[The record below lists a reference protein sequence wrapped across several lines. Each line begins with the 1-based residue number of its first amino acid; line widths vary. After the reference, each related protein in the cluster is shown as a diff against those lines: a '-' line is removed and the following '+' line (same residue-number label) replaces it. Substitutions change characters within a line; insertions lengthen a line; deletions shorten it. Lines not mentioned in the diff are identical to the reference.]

1 MIVSRKMAGL
11 ALTFCLLPAAAQ
23 AEYPTAQLLLDTSQ
37 TVAGEPVVYPAGAAR
52 INSAIVRIPPKTA
65 TGWHHHG
72 IPNFAYVL
80 SGQVEVEYADHTRRV
95 YKQGDAFMEAM
106 HMKHIGANT
115 SDEPTEILVV
125 NMGVEGQPHVFA
137 DAPPEVPP
145 VVVGAQRKP
154 DLVALAEVDPR
165 LRLDIRYAT
174 AGNFTGK
181 PAYKM
186 AGAYLQRP
194 AALAL
199 KAANDELHAAGYG
212 LVIFD
217 AYRPWQV
224 TRDFWDNFPQHRA
237 FLADPLQGSRH
248 NRGCAVDLGL
258 FDVRSGKPISMTS
271 DYDEFTQRASP
282 DYAGGTAAQRAA
294 RDLLRTTMEAHGF
307 SVYPNE
313 WWHFDYRD
321 WAEYPLLNLSFETL
335 LNATSSSK

>member
-1 MIVSRKMAGL
+1 MKRVWTFIGVL
-11 ALTFCLLPAAAQ
+11 AVACLFPASVW

-52 INSAIVRIPPKTA
+52 INSAIVRIPPKTS

-80 SGQVEVEYADHTRRV
+80 SGQVEVEYANHTRRV
-95 YKQGDAFMEAM
+95 YKQGDAFMEAI
-106 HMKHIGANT
+106 HMQHIGANT

-125 NMGVEGQPHVFA
+125 NMGVEGQPHVFT

-145 VVVGAQRKP
+145 VVDGAQRKP
-154 DLVALAEVDPR
+154 DFVALAEVDPR

-258 FDVRSGKPISMTS
+258 FDVRSGKPVSMPS

-282 DYAGGTAAQRAA
+282 DYTGGTAAQRAA
-294 RDLLRTTMEAHGF
+294 RDLLRATMDAHGF

-335 LNATSSSK
+335 AGASPSGK

>member
-1 MIVSRKMAGL
+1 MMPDRKIAGL
-11 ALTFCLLPAAAQ
+11 ALAFCFLPMATW
-23 AEYPTAQLLLDTSQ
+23 AEYPSAKTLLDTSK
-37 TVAGEPVVYPAGAAR
+37 TVAGETLVYPDGPAHV
-52 INSAIVRIPPKTA
+52 NSAIVHIPPGTS

-80 SGQVEVEYADHTRRV
+80 SGQVEVEYADHIRRT
-95 YKQGDAFMEAM
+95 YKQGDAFMEAV
-106 HMKHIGANT
+106 HMKHIGSNT
-115 SDEPTEILVV
+115 GNEPVEILVV
-125 NMGVEGQPHVFA
+125 NMGAEGQPHVYA
-137 DAPPEVPP
+137 DAPPAVPP
-145 VVVGAQRKP
+145 VVDNARRKP
-154 DLVALAEVDPR
+154 DLVILTEVDPR
-165 LRLDIRYAT
+165 LQLDIRYAT
-174 AGNFTGK
+174 ANNFSGK
-181 PAYKM
+181 PVYFRAVAFM
-186 AGAYLQRP
+186 QRP

-258 FDVRSGKPISMTS
+258 FDLRAGKAVPMPS
-271 DYDEFTQRASP
+271 DYDEFTERASP
-282 DYAGGTAAQRAA
+282 NYAGGTAAQRAA
-294 RDLLRTTMEAHGF
+294 RNLLRTTMESHGF

-321 WAEYPLLNLSFETL
+321 WAEYPLLNLSFEAL
-335 LNATSSSK
+335 SDKAQPVK